1 MPKKSNVSV
10 FVLMSDIASR
20 CLMVLFWALLL
31 KTSGFA
37 FQLAQQIHDE
47 ATNTSSRVLAQPESE
62 QKKNSPVIPSIL
74 TSPLARTKEEISF
87 SAMSLMN
94 AGVTQSGRRSQ
105 PGMPPQPDATARP
118 LTLDQVLNQIEAY
131 HPKLRGAQAE
141 REVAAAKRLEK
152 QGAFDPVVNFGTGVI
167 RYNST
172 SKPGSALS
180 TRTNDVELEYL
191 TRSGVKLI
199 AGSRFNYG
207 TVKSPLSSTGETG
220 EYYLGVKVPLMR
232 NFRINEK
239 SAAERQALLGE
250 PLADEQV
257 KLTRLDLQLKAA
269 LSYWDWVAAKQKLD
283 VAKNLLELSK
293 IRAAAV
299 KDRVTA
305 GDLPPIDTI
314 EADQEV
320 QRRQGGLTK
329 AERDLQKAAF
339 KLSLYLWE
347 TNGQPAPA
355 PSASAVPTN
364 LARPNL
370 FADNDVIEAQR
381 LAIERRPE
389 LKLITINQDISR
401 VDLALGQNQRRPAVD
416 LGFSPGRDTGFGGI
430 GTTLKAELSIS
441 LPLRQRTADG
451 KIQAAQAKLQKL
463 DLDLLNQRQSI
474 IIEVNDA
481 FNAINTTYDRFVA
494 AENEVQLARQ
504 LEVGE
509 RTRFNLGD
517 STLFLVNQRERATAE
532 AETKLIEVRAEYE
545 QAVAAFRAASG
556 SLR

>member
-1 MPKKSNVSV
+1 MN
-10 FVLMSDIASR
+10 DIAIRSL
-20 CLMVLFWALLL
+20 CLLFLLML
-31 KTSGFA
+31 FHSMASA
-37 FQLAQQIHDE
+37 FQVA
-47 ATNTSSRVLAQPESE
+47 P
-62 QKKNSPVIPSIL
+62 
-74 TSPLARTKEEISF
+74 
-87 SAMSLMN
+87 
-94 AGVTQSGRRSQ
+94 QSGRQ
-105 PGMPPQPDATARP
+105 PQPQPKQSNPPATGT
-118 LTLDQVLNQIEAY
+118 LTLDEVLNQVEAH

-141 REVAAAKRLEK
+141 REIASAKRLEK
-152 QGAFDPVVNFGTGVI
+152 QGAFDPVINFGTNVLQ
-167 RYNST
+167 YNST
-172 SKPGSALS
+172 SQRGSALS
-180 TRTNDVELEYL
+180 ARTNDAEVEFL
-191 TRSGVKLI
+191 TRSGIKVF

-207 TVKSPLSSTGETG
+207 TIKSPLSSTGDTG
-220 EYYLGVKVPLMR
+220 EYYIGVKVPLMR

-239 SAAERQALLGE
+239 SAAERQAFLGE

-269 LSYWDWVAAKQKLD
+269 TNYWDWVAAKQKLD
-283 VAKNLLELSK
+283 VARNLLELAK
-293 IRAAAV
+293 IRAEAV
-299 KDRVTA
+299 KSRVAA

-347 TNGQPAPA
+347 TGGQSAPTPVA
-355 PSASAVPTN
+355 ANVPIN
-364 LARPNL
+364 FARPTI
-370 FADNDVIEAQR
+370 FTDERAVEAQR
-381 LAIERRPE
+381 LALERRPE
-389 LKLITINQDISR
+389 LKLLTINQDISQ
-401 VDLALGQNQRRPAVD
+401 VDLELGRNQRRPAID

-430 GTTLKAELSIS
+430 GNTLKAELSIS

-463 DLDLLNQRQSI
+463 DLDLLNQRQNI
-474 IIEVNDA
+474 VVEVNDA

-494 AENEVQLARQ
+494 AEAEVQLARQ

-532 AETKLIEVRAEYE
+532 AENKLIEIRAEYE

-556 SLR
+556 SF